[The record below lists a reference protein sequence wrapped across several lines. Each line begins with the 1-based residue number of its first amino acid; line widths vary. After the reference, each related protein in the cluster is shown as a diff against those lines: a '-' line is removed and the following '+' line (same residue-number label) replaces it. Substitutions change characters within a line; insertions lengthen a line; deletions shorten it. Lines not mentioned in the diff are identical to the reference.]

1 MIFEQDG
8 TSTNNTS
15 TSSEIIKE
23 SNMANFVADV
33 IEESKNIPVIV
44 DFFSLKSDAS
54 SNLSAILEKLVNQ
67 LGGIVKLARIN
78 LDENR
83 QLAAQLQVQAVPTV
97 FGFKNGQP
105 IDAFAGPQPE
115 SQVKAFIKRLTGN
128 AKAPIEEAIEQAKAL
143 LENGNPE
150 QAINLYTQILSQD
163 EKSGVATGGLIRC
176 YVAAGEIEH
185 AKTLIKELQDD
196 LIRDADVQAACS
208 ALELAEAGLTR
219 GNVEEFR
226 SKLAMNKE
234 DHQARFDLALSL
246 YGSGESKKAL
256 DELLEIIRLNRAW
269 NDEAARK
276 QMIKIFEAL
285 GAADPITIQARRDL
299 STVLFS

>member
-1 MIFEQDG
+1 MTVEQNG
-8 TSTNNTS
+8 KSITNTS
-15 TSSEIIKE
+15 VSGKVVKE

-33 IEESKNIPVIV
+33 VEESKNVPIIV
-44 DFFSLKSDAS
+44 EFFSPQSDAS
-54 SNLSAILEKLVNQ
+54 NNLSAILEKLVNQ
-67 LGGIVKLARIN
+67 LGGIVKLAKVN

-105 IDAFAGPQPE
+105 IDGFAGSQSE
-115 SQVKAFIKRLTGN
+115 SQVKSFIKRLTGN
-128 AKAPIEEAIEQAKAL
+128 AKAPIEEALEQAKAL
-143 LENGNPE
+143 LENGNQE
-150 QAINLYTQILSQD
+150 QALNLYGQILSQD

-176 YVAAGEIEH
+176 YIASGEIEH
-185 AKTLIKELQDD
+185 AKALIEALEDGM
-196 LIRDADVQAACS
+196 LNDADVQAARS
-208 ALELAEAGLTR
+208 ALELAEAGLAN
-219 GNVEEFR
+219 GDVEEFR
-226 SKLAMNKE
+226 NKLAMNKE

-246 YGSGESKKAL
+246 YGSGQSQKAL
-256 DELLEIIRLNRAW
+256 EELLEIIRLNRAW

-285 GAADPITIQARRDL
+285 GAADPVTIQARRDL